1 MLIQQV
7 SEFSELI
14 GEYGQKLAKRFRC
27 RNHSL
32 SAKYRRSSSSRVP
45 VTVRQEEA
53 TPVEPEAPKGP
64 RHGPLE
70 ELFADNGARHQNSD
84 GA

>member
-1 MLIQQV
+1 M
-7 SEFSELI
+7 
-14 GEYGQKLAKRFRC
+14 
-27 RNHSL
+27 
-32 SAKYRRSSSSRVP
+32 
-45 VTVRQEEA
+45 RQEEA